1 MRHTI
6 HLEQGQKYF
15 YLYLLAQPW
24 IDLVTAY
31 MIRHFSFPITLG
43 IVARGLFLVIM
54 VGYSIYYLD
63 KEHQKKIKLYLLLVI
78 LFGLT
83 YIGFKPDSWH
93 LGYLKTELIYFF
105 KYFYFPILLVALF
118 GSYRFLHL
126 RDDDLLKIFCI
137 NAFVMALGILL
148 PYFTQSGADSYVGQ
162 EAFGTVGWFY
172 AANEVGAILALL
184 LPAGYFLLKENKV
197 AIFTVATF
205 TIILAMLLIG
215 TKVALFSSLGI
226 ETLMILW
233 FFWQRKKEYGLL
245 LSVLTLIISLVLLP
259 LLPATHNMQ
268 EAIKKNEYLR
278 QVPVEEVVQ
287 VQESKSVSSS
297 YRLINLLF
305 SGRQV
310 YLKQNLDIY
319 ASSSTLDQIFGIGF
333 VNRASIDNVDI
344 EKLIEI
350 DLCDIFLR
358 YGIVG
363 SIVYCLPIIYF
374 LYRTIRIVY
383 QKKLLYHF
391 KVYMSLIVIAL
402 GLGISLLAG
411 HILGAPPVSSYLAL
425 YMVILGEHLYE
436 CTSSQA

>member
-1 MRHTI
+1 M
-6 HLEQGQKYF
+6 
-15 YLYLLAQPW
+15 
-24 IDLVTAY
+24 
-31 MIRHFSFPITLG
+31 
-43 IVARGLFLVIM
+43 
-54 VGYSIYYLD
+54 
-63 KEHQKKIKLYLLLVI
+63 
-78 LFGLT
+78 
-83 YIGFKPDSWH
+83 
-93 LGYLKTELIYFF
+93 
-105 KYFYFPILLVALF
+105 
-118 GSYRFLHL
+118 
-126 RDDDLLKIFCI
+126 
-137 NAFVMALGILL
+137 
-148 PYFTQSGADSYVGQ
+148 
-162 EAFGTVGWFY
+162 
-172 AANEVGAILALL
+172 
-184 LPAGYFLLKENKV
+184 
-197 AIFTVATF
+197 
-205 TIILAMLLIG
+205 
-215 TKVALFSSLGI
+215 
-226 ETLMILW
+226 
-233 FFWQRKKEYGLL
+233 

-358 YGIVG
+358 YGIAG